1 MKNKLDIF
9 KKAKDLLVEPEVQEL
24 LTYCD
29 RLEDE
34 LVDFKF
40 EKTNN
45 KELIMLDMIRE
56 VIKGCNALEKEQ
68 LEHERFSYDAPNYAQ
83 AVSNLK
89 SFILEMCKEHKIYL

>member
-1 MKNKLDIF
+1 MKNKVDIF
-9 KKAKDLLVEPEVQEL
+9 KKAQDLLDEPEVQEL

-34 LVDFKF
+34 LVDLKF

-56 VIKGCNALEKEQ
+56 VIKGCNAMEKEQ
-68 LEHERFSYDAPNYAQ
+68 LEHERFGYDAPNYAQ

-89 SFILEMCKEHKIYL
+89 VFILGMCKDNKIYL

>member
-1 MKNKLDIF
+1 VKNKLDIF
-9 KKAKDLLVEPEVQEL
+9 KKAQDLLDEPEVQEL
-24 LTYCD
+24 LAYCD

-34 LVDFKF
+34 LVDLKF

-56 VIKGCNALEKEQ
+56 VIKGCNAMEKEQ
-68 LEHERFSYDAPNYAQ
+68 LEHERFGYDAPNYAE

-89 SFILEMCKEHKIYL
+89 VFILGMCKDHKIYL